1 MGTDVI
7 ARRALDYADVR
18 LRLRQVIEA
27 DRTLHLNE
35 PPVSERA
42 LERLRHEQHRRPV
55 RARLR
60 LLHEQE
66 PVEQLDRLVL
76 VEEPVVDQPLVLQA
90 GPAAHRG
97 PLRVVHARMLSAPYG
112 GVNVS
117 GRLRVW
123 MVRRKTSSQHPLPSM
138 MFSVSATLTPLRL
151 SLLAVVLVVA
161 GFAYL
166 QFRSGW
172 VEVDERDFDRRVL
185 QARRPALVYFDTA
198 IGCRGADGVF
208 RKLSRQWRGALD
220 VFYVNSIDH
229 PGLAGR

>member
-1 MGTDVI
+1 
-7 ARRALDYADVR
+7 
-18 LRLRQVIEA
+18 
-27 DRTLHLNE
+27 
-35 PPVSERA
+35 
-42 LERLRHEQHRRPV
+42 
-55 RARLR
+55 
-60 LLHEQE
+60 
-66 PVEQLDRLVL
+66 
-76 VEEPVVDQPLVLQA
+76 
-90 GPAAHRG
+90 
-97 PLRVVHARMLSAPYG
+97 
-112 GVNVS
+112 
-117 GRLRVW
+117 
-123 MVRRKTSSQHPLPSM
+123 

-229 PGLAGR
+229 PGLAGRYGVSRDVIFVLFERGQVLKRATAPEILALVSTKNNGFYSDEIFLSEMEVFANVRRRRAGARLPILTMDTPTPEGLQWRLARRP